1 MKARELKKFASFA
14 LIPLTIFVFVLLIPF
29 IQGLFLTFTNY
40 DGFNFDKFV
49 GFDNYVKSFQ
59 DEKFWSTLWF
69 TFSFVMVS
77 IVAVNVVGFGLAL
90 LVTVK
95 MKGANFLRTLFF
107 VPNLIGGVILGVIW
121 QFIFEKA
128 LTGVA
133 TNFGWAEWLQTSFL
147 ADPGT
152 AFWALII
159 VTTWQMSGYLMIIYV
174 TGIMSIESD
183 VLEAARIDG
192 ASPFRTLISIKMPL
206 MAQAFTISLFL
217 SLRSAFMAY
226 DVNLALTNGGP
237 YGSTELISMHIYKE
251 AFYNANF
258 ATGQAKAVIMFLII
272 ALAALTQ
279 VAISKRAEVQR

>member
-14 LIPLTIFVFVLLIPF
+14 LIPLSIFVFVLLIPF
-29 IQGLFLTFTNY
+29 IEGLVLTFTNY
-40 DGFNFDKFV
+40 DGFKFDQFV
-49 GFDNYVKSFQ
+49 GFDNYVKSFG
-59 DEKFWSTLWF
+59 DERFWTTLWF

-77 IVAVNVVGFGLAL
+77 IVAVNLVGFGLAL

-121 QFIFEKA
+121 QFIFEQA

-133 TNFGWAEWLQTSFL
+133 EKNGWPQWLQDNWLNEPS
-147 ADPGT
+147 T

-174 TGIMSIESD
+174 TGIMSIEND

-226 DVNLALTNGGP
+226 DVNLSLTNGGP
-237 YGSTELISMHIYKE
+237 FNSTELISMHVYRE
-251 AFYNANF
+251 AFYDFHF
-258 ATGQAKAVIMFLII
+258 ATGQAKAVVMFLII
-272 ALAALTQ
+272 AIAALTQ
-279 VAISKRAEVQR
+279 VAISKRMEVQR

>member
-14 LIPLTIFVFVLLIPF
+14 LIPLSIFVFVLLIPF
-29 IQGLFLTFTNY
+29 IEGLILTFTDY
-40 DGFNFDKFV
+40 DGFKFEKFV
-49 GFDNYVKSFQ
+49 GFDNYIEAFA
-59 DEKFWSTLWF
+59 DERFWNTLWF
-69 TFSFVMVS
+69 TFAFVMVS

-121 QFIFEKA
+121 QFIFEQA

-133 TNFGWAEWLQTSFL
+133 ENNNWPQWLQDNWLNEPS
-147 ADPGT
+147 T

-174 TGIMSIESD
+174 TGIMSIEND

-192 ASPFRTLISIKMPL
+192 ASPLRTLISIKIPL

-226 DVNLALTNGGP
+226 DVNLSLTNGGP
-237 YGSTELISMHIYKE
+237 FNSTELISMHVYRE
-251 AFYNANF
+251 AFYDFNF
-258 ATGQAKAVIMFLII
+258 ATGQAKAVVMFIII
-272 ALAALTQ
+272 AMAALTQ
-279 VAISKRAEVQR
+279 VAISKRMEVQR

>member
-14 LIPLTIFVFVLLIPF
+14 LIPLSIFVFVLLIPF
-29 IQGLFLTFTNY
+29 IEGLVLTFTNY
-40 DGFNFDKFV
+40 DGFKFDKFV
-49 GFDNYVKSFQ
+49 GFENYIEAFQ
-59 DEKFWSTLWF
+59 DERFWSTLWF

-77 IVAVNVVGFGLAL
+77 IVAVNIVGFGLAL

-121 QFIFEKA
+121 QFIFEQA
-128 LTGVA
+128 LTGIA
-133 TNFGWAEWLQTSFL
+133 TKNGWPQWLQDNWLNEPS
-147 ADPGT
+147 T

-174 TGIMSIESD
+174 TGIMSIEND

-192 ASPFRTLISIKMPL
+192 ASPMRTLISIKMPL

-226 DVNLALTNGGP
+226 DVNLSLTNGGP
-237 YGSTELISMHIYKE
+237 FNSTELISMHVYRE
-251 AFYNANF
+251 AFYDFHF
-258 ATGQAKAVIMFLII
+258 ATGQAKAVVMFLII
-272 ALAALTQ
+272 AIAALTQ
-279 VAISKRAEVQR
+279 VAISKRMEVQR

>member
-14 LIPLTIFVFVLLIPF
+14 LIPLSIFVFVLLIPF
-29 IQGLFLTFTNY
+29 IEGLVLTFTNY
-40 DGFNFDKFV
+40 DGFKFDKFV
-49 GFDNYVKSFQ
+49 GFENYIEAFH
-59 DEKFWSTLWF
+59 DERFWSTLWF

-77 IVAVNVVGFGLAL
+77 IVAVNIVGFGLAL

-121 QFIFEKA
+121 QFIFEQA
-128 LTGVA
+128 LTGIA
-133 TNFGWAEWLQTSFL
+133 TKNGWPQWLQDNWLNEPS
-147 ADPGT
+147 T

-174 TGIMSIESD
+174 TGIMSIEND

-192 ASPFRTLISIKMPL
+192 ASPMRTLISIKMPL

-226 DVNLALTNGGP
+226 DVNLSLTNGGP
-237 YGSTELISMHIYKE
+237 FNSTELISMHVYRE
-251 AFYNANF
+251 AFYDFHF
-258 ATGQAKAVIMFLII
+258 ATGQAKAVVMFLII
-272 ALAALTQ
+272 AIAALTQ
-279 VAISKRAEVQR
+279 VAISKRMEVQR